1 MQASENLLK
10 WAMRFY
16 PPLFFQRVWVQR
28 FHKDFRGVDVKINRS
43 LLNKNYNS
51 SIFGGTIFSATDPF
65 YAILFDQIFQRKGYT
80 NLVWLK
86 SAEIQYIK
94 PAKRNLFFTIKVSEE
109 EIIQAEEH
117 LLQEGKYVASF
128 DIELFDANGILYV
141 KVKNEVYIR
150 NLNFNRNNSTKPPPS
165 LQQTKDN

>member
-1 MQASENLLK
+1 MQASENVLK

-16 PPLFFQRVWVQR
+16 PPLFFQRIWVQR
-28 FHKDFRGVDVKINRS
+28 FHKDFRGVDVKIHHS

-65 YAILFDQIFQRKGYT
+65 YPVLFDQIFKRKGYT

-86 SAEIQYIK
+86 SADIQYIK
-94 PAKRNLFFTIKVSEE
+94 PAKRNLFFTIKISEE
-109 EIIQAEEH
+109 EIKHAEKH
-117 LLQEGKYVASF
+117 LLEEGKYVASF
-128 DIELFDANGILYV
+128 DIDLCDKEGSLYV

-150 NLNFNRNNSTKPPPS
+150 NLNFKR
-165 LQQTKDN
+165 

>member
-1 MQASENLLK
+1 
-10 WAMRFY
+10 MRFY
-16 PPLFFQRVWVQR
+16 PPLFFQRIWVQR

-94 PAKRNLFFTIKVSEE
+94 PAKKNLLFTIKLSEE
-109 EIIQAEEH
+109 EIIQAEKH
-117 LLQEGKYVASF
+117 LIQEGKYVASF
-128 DIELFDANGILYV
+128 NIELFDTDGMLYV

-150 NLNFNRNNSTKPPPS
+150 NLNFNRNNPNKTPPS
-165 LQQTKDN
+165 LQ

>member
-1 MQASENLLK
+1 
-10 WAMRFY
+10 MRFY
-16 PPLFFQRVWVQR
+16 PPLFFQRIWVQQ

-94 PAKRNLFFTIKVSEE
+94 PAKKNLFFTIKLSEE
-109 EIIQAEEH
+109 EIAKAEKH
-117 LLQEGKYVASF
+117 LIQEGKYVAGF
-128 DIELFDANGILYV
+128 NIELFDKDGMLYV

-150 NLNFNRNNSTKPPPS
+150 NLNFNRNDSIKPPSS
-165 LQQTKDN
+165 LQ

>member
-16 PPLFFQRVWVQR
+16 PPLFFQRIWVQR
-28 FHKDFRGVDVKINRS
+28 FHKDFRGVDVKINQS

-65 YAILFDQIFQRKGYT
+65 YAVLFDQIFQRKGYT

-86 SAEIQYIK
+86 SAEIQYLK
-94 PAKRNLFFTIKVSEE
+94 PAKKNLFFTIKISED
-109 EIIQAEEH
+109 EIIRAEKR
-117 LLQEGKYVASF
+117 LLHDGKYIVSF
-128 DIELFDANGILYV
+128 DINLYDTDGILCA

-150 NLNFNRNNSTKPPPS
+150 NLNFNRHESNKTPS
-165 LQQTKDN
+165 SL

>member
-1 MQASENLLK
+1 
-10 WAMRFY
+10 MRFY
-16 PPLFFQRVWVQR
+16 PPLFFQRIWVQR
-28 FHKDFRGVDVKINRS
+28 FHKDFRGVDIKINRS

-65 YAILFDQIFQRKGYT
+65 YAVLFDQIFQRKGYT

-128 DIELFDANGILYV
+128 DIELFDTDGILYV

-150 NLNFNRNNSTKPPPS
+150 NLNFNRNDSNKTPPS